1 VRKFGLL
8 LVSVTG
14 LMAWGG
20 IANADTS
27 APDTQISQ
35 VLWGA
40 GSVADTTG
48 AQSATPAATDP
59 DADKVVCKSMDPPT
73 GSRLGSRRECHTQ
86 REWDQR
92 TRDDQAKTQQIQ
104 SHGFQQNLPHG

>member
-1 VRKFGLL
+1 VRKFGIL

-59 DADKVVCKSMDPPT
+59 DADKVVCRSMDPPT
-73 GSRLGSRRECHTQ
+73 GSRLGARRECHTQ
-86 REWDQR
+86 REWDQMQR
-92 TRDDQAKTQQIQ
+92 QNQQEIQ
-104 SHGFQQNLPHG
+104 RAQSMGMTSAIPGH